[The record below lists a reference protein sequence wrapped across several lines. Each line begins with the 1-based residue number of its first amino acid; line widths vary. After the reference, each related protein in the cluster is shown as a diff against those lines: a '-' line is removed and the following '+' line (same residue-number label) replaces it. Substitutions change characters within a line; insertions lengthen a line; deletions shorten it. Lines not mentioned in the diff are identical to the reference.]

1 MCKSQMHQRLMALL
15 PLLLLKGCRETE
27 GVVVVV
33 VLMVLMMLMMG
44 IEAVVAFT
52 VEGWRGGHF
61 AEPCMFTEQH
71 GGEGLT
77 NLVGA
82 GPREL
87 YLLPGGVENV

>member
-1 MCKSQMHQRLMALL
+1 MALL

-33 VLMVLMMLMMG
+33 VLMVLMVLMMLMMG